1 MAGTN
6 WMIKGHKIGVCS
18 CAYGCPCEFNARP
31 TYGVCEGGEIGV
43 VESGHFGDV
52 RLDGVRFAA
61 IYRWPGPLHEG
72 GGEAQTVIDESA
84 SRDQRE
90 GLLEI
95 FSGKH
100 SAPGTIFPILAATM
114 AKEHETLYRPI
125 QLECD
130 MRSRNGRAAV
140 PGLIAISTGPI
151 RNPATG
157 AEYRARIDLP
167 GGWEFRRAEVG
178 AGDIESTGGV
188 KLDLAD
194 RHAFLCEF
202 AYDRNGMI

>member
-6 WMIKGHKIGVCS
+6 WMIEGHKMGVCN

-43 VESGHFGDV
+43 VERGHFGDV
-52 RLDGVRFAA
+52 RLD
-61 IYRWPGPLHEG
+61 
-72 GGEAQTVIDESA
+72 
-84 SRDQRE
+84 

-151 RNPATG
+151 RNPAAG

-167 GGWEFRRAEVG
+167 EGWEFRRAEVG

-202 AYDRNGMI
+202 ADDRNGMI